1 MAKRFSPAAIGA
13 FVVASF
19 ALLMVAV
26 VVVGAGSLF
35 RKPHRFV
42 CMFHG
47 NLNGLRVGAPVKVR
61 GVQVG
66 TVAEIKLMLS
76 ASEGRLRPSVTDF
89 RLPVF
94 IEIDQTQLTERGGTG
109 QALGGAGFD
118 EMTRR
123 GMRAQLKME
132 SLLTGLLYIDL
143 DLHPDAPL
151 DLALVPGSGPY
162 REVPTVPTDLEALQG
177 KVTIALDRLA
187 SVDFPALSASIT
199 EAANS
204 LKEVTGSPA
213 LKATLETLK
222 DTTANLNRA
231 VISIRVAVQH
241 ADVRLD
247 PLLANLR
254 KNSEE
259 LNATMEQT
267 RIAMTGLQATLDP
280 DSPLLAHLDSAL
292 QQMTYTTRSVGELT
306 DYLQRNPS
314 SLVRGKYV
322 SDRERSQQ

>member
-19 ALLMVAV
+19 ALLILAV

-61 GVQVG
+61 GVQIG

-76 ASEGRLRPSVTDF
+76 ASEGRLRPDVTDL
-89 RLPVF
+89 RLPVL
-94 IEIDQTQLTERGGTG
+94 IEIDRTQLTQRGGSG

-118 EMTRR
+118 DMTRR

-143 DLHPDAPL
+143 DLHPGAPL
-151 DLALVPGSGPY
+151 DLALVQGSGPY
-162 REVPTVPTDLEALQG
+162 REIPTVPTDLEAMQG

-187 SVDFPALSASIT
+187 SIDFPALAASIT
-199 EAANS
+199 GAADS
-204 LKEVTGSPA
+204 LKEVTSSPA

-231 VISIRVAVQH
+231 VISIRQAVQR

-247 PLLANLR
+247 PLLVSLR

-259 LNATMEQT
+259 LNATLEQT
-267 RIAMTGLQATLDP
+267 RIAMAGLQATLDP

-292 QQMTYTTRSVGELT
+292 QQMTDTTRSVGELT

-314 SLVRGKYV
+314 SLVRGRYV
-322 SDRERSQQ
+322 RDRVRSQQ